1 MSRPLNGSFGND
13 RIMLLARFLGKRKF
27 IFFFNIFNFVYTILY
42 FIYERNTYK
51 TRNSLQFFKFG
62 TSVRKFDFI
71 SLKIKYLY

>member
-13 RIMLLARFLGKRKF
+13 RIMLLARFLEKRKF
-27 IFFFNIFNFVYTILY
+27 FFYIFNFVYTILY